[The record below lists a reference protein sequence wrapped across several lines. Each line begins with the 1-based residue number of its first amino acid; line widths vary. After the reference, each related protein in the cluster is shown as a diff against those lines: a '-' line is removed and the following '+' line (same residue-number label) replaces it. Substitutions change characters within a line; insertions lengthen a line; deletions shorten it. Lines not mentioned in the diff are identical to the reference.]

1 MVEGRDEMSVLI
13 EEIEAIARRVFRE
26 EKEDEQTSR
35 SPESEITLL
44 DRETQDKINQ
54 YFLIS
59 HKPYLTRR
67 EAAVYLDV
75 SERSIAEWAAR
86 PADQNPFPESRA
98 GGEPRVRRESIDEW
112 AAREGTRRR
121 LKAVG

>member
-1 MVEGRDEMSVLI
+1 MSVLV
-13 EEIEAIARRVFRE
+13 EEIEAIARRVYRQ
-26 EKEDEQTSR
+26 EKEHEQASR
-35 SPESEITLL
+35 SPETEMTLPHI
-44 DRETQDKINQ
+44 EAQEKINQ

-67 EAAVYLDV
+67 EAALYLGV
-75 SERSIAEWAAR
+75 SERSIAEWSLR

-98 GGEPRVRRESIDEW
+98 GGEPRVRRESIEEW
-112 AAREGTRRR
+112 VAREGTRRR

>member
-1 MVEGRDEMSVLI
+1 MSVLV
-13 EEIEAIARRVFRE
+13 EEIEAIARRVYRQ
-26 EKEDEQTSR
+26 EKGHEQASR
-35 SPESEITLL
+35 PPEAEVALL
-44 DRETQDKINQ
+44 DRETQDKINL

-67 EAAVYLDV
+67 EAAIYLGV
-75 SERSIAEWAAR
+75 SERSIAEWSVR